1 MIGVTNRDSECI
13 RGIDGPLVRDAQENA
28 DHLRNLRF
36 FGMSERRDAH
46 FDICGR
52 VFEQR
57 HTEASAGADGDAAG
71 VTEFYGG
78 IGVFLVE
85 YAFECDLI
93 GLHLREIF
101 RQESVDMEQAA
112 GERFIAQN
120 EAIDHLRR
128 SRATINSVPISED
141 KEALDVQAATT
152 PEEELIIDQ
161 VVRDL
166 IDGIHNLP
174 ENYRAV
180 AELRFIKD
188 YAYEDI
194 ARTLGLPLGTVK
206 TRISRARRMLEKL
219 VENPADGNAD

>member
-1 MIGVTNRDSECI
+1 MAKTGEKPTKLEDLALVELALQRDQGAFALLLEKYRSSLMTHILKYVSVVE
-13 RGIDGPLVRDAQENA
+13 DAE
-28 DHLRNLRF
+28 
-36 FGMSERRDAH
+36 
-46 FDICGR
+46 DICQR
-52 VFEQR
+52 SFEKAFMNIDRYNPQ
-57 HTEASAGADGDAAG
+57 
-71 VTEFYGG
+71 
-78 IGVFLVE
+78 
-85 YAFECDLI
+85 YAFSTWLYN
-93 GLHLREIF
+93 
-101 RQESVDMEQAA
+101 
-112 GERFIAQN
+112 IAQN

-128 SRATINSVPISED
+128 SRASINSVPISED

-161 VVRDL
+161 VVREL